1 MKTVGSYEA
10 KTHLPQLLKEV
21 ARGRSILITNHGVPV
36 AKLVPPVEVTRRD
49 VGELIEEAR
58 RMRARAKP
66 LGDVTVKQLIEE
78 GRRTWGS

>member
-10 KTHLPQLLKEV
+10 KTHLPRLLKEV
-21 ARGRSILITNHGVPV
+21 AQGRSILITNHGVPV
-36 AKLVPPVEVTRRD
+36 AKLVPPVGVTRRD
-49 VGELIEEAR
+49 VGELVEEAR

-66 LGDVTVKQLIEE
+66 LGDITVKQLIEE